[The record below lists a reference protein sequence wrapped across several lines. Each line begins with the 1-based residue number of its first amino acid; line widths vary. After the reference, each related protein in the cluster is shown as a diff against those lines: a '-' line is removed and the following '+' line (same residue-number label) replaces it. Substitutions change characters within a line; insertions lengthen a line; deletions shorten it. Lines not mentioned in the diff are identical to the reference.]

1 VVAYGINLHSLA
13 FEYHT
18 LPLMITVS
26 CQPNPCRNG
35 GMCNRGDNDRDEV
48 SQCACPP
55 GHHGLLCEQK
65 DGEPRRAPADRANVF
80 HAGAEMG
87 GAGMGG
93 AGMGGAGMG
102 GAGMGGAEMGGAGRG
117 GAGMGGAGMGGAGMG
132 GAGMGG
138 AGMGGAGMDA
148 AQGGPHSGVDMDGE
162 MGVSHEEMEEAH
174 EEMGGPPE
182 NMGGVPGDADESH
195 GRMHRSDE

>member
-1 VVAYGINLHSLA
+1 MVAYGINLHSLA

-102 GAGMGGAEMGGAGRG
+102 GAEMGGAGR
-117 GAGMGGAGMGGAGMG
+117 
-132 GAGMGG
+132 GG